1 MNKQYNLINNMK
13 LINLFVVIMLL
24 AGLTACSNDEPVLDD
39 VQEQNAYGI
48 DGMDVI
54 TIEKDSAII
63 QFARILSD
71 VVYERQDVRE
81 FLKEQAAMRF
91 DSNTDILYGEIKNKI
106 INGETF
112 KNILAAHSSLNEITS
127 IEKSVPALNIF
138 IPEISLFDITLDNMD
153 CADAEIPVAV
163 STQKGMD
170 LYFDG
175 NFEVTVPNGELPAYH
190 TFVVNENPIVTVKV
204 NSVGMY
210 LGYELPDDGALLMS
224 RSVECNG
231 NEVGA
236 KAIEAFKYFNQDNGS
251 KYSRA
256 LQRDYIYYGITPDNG
271 NGSLNYGVT
280 EYLAFIE
287 VDPKA
292 YFEISDQKTGADNPD
307 PYIKNDYVSRKKT
320 DFTPEE
326 LVKLMWSEGAYC
338 FRFDIMMSNQSM
350 PITLK
355 INLRPQDLWNFN
367 YYRTYRHSTA
377 FRHSRYSYT
386 INPDE
391 FTSKKVD
398 LSSRNLTLGKWDL
411 SSEALERYIKV
422 SEVDQKATETVTYS
436 FEITKMTSAKVNG
449 GIKFGLGTNSSG
461 DIGTEASTSVTKKE
475 SKTVSISKSQEDD
488 DFGTVK
494 VYFYDPIILGKVGDK
509 YTVNSYS
516 TGTVTFG
523 LMVK

>member
-1 MNKQYNLINNMK
+1 MK
-13 LINLFVVIMLL
+13 FINLFVVIMLL

-39 VQEQNAYGI
+39 VQEQKAYGI

-54 TIEKDSAII
+54 TIEKDSAIA

-81 FLKEQAAMRF
+81 FLKEQASMRF

-190 TFVVNENPIVTVKV
+190 TFVVNENTIVTVKV

-210 LGYELPDDGALLMS
+210 LGYELPDDGASLMS

-236 KAIEAFKYFNQDNGS
+236 KAIEAFNYFNQDNGS

-256 LQRDYIYYGITPDNG
+256 LQRDYIYYGITPENG

-280 EYLAFIE
+280 EYLAFME
-287 VDPKA
+287 VKPK
-292 YFEISDQKTGADNPD
+292 F
-307 PYIKNDYVSRKKT
+307 
-320 DFTPEE
+320 
-326 LVKLMWSEGAYC
+326 
-338 FRFDIMMSNQSM
+338 
-350 PITLK
+350 
-355 INLRPQDLWNFN
+355 
-367 YYRTYRHSTA
+367 
-377 FRHSRYSYT
+377 
-386 INPDE
+386 
-391 FTSKKVD
+391 
-398 LSSRNLTLGKWDL
+398 
-411 SSEALERYIKV
+411 
-422 SEVDQKATETVTYS
+422 
-436 FEITKMTSAKVNG
+436 
-449 GIKFGLGTNSSG
+449 
-461 DIGTEASTSVTKKE
+461 
-475 SKTVSISKSQEDD
+475 ISKFQTKEQA
-488 DFGTVK
+488 
-494 VYFYDPIILGKVGDK
+494 
-509 YTVNSYS
+509 
-516 TGTVTFG
+516 
-523 LMVK
+523 

>member
-54 TIEKDSAII
+54 TIEKDSAIA

-81 FLKEQAAMRF
+81 FLKEQASMRF

-190 TFVVNENPIVTVKV
+190 TFVVNENTIVTVKV

-210 LGYELPDDGALLMS
+210 LGYELPDDSASLMS

-256 LQRDYIYYGITPDNG
+256 LQRDYIYYGITPENG

-280 EYLAFIE
+280 EYLAFME
-287 VDPKA
+287 VEPKA

-307 PYIKNDYVSRKKT
+307 PYIKTDYVSRKKT

-326 LVKLMWSEGAYC
+326 LVKLMWSEGTYT
-338 FRFDIMMSNQSM
+338 FKFDIISSNQSM
-350 PITLK
+350 PTTL
-355 INLRPQDLWNFN
+355 RVYCYPEDLWNFN
-367 YYRTYRHSTA
+367 YARTYRHSTA
-377 FRHSRYSYT
+377 FRHSRYSYS
-386 INPDE
+386 IDPKK
-391 FTSKKVD
+391 FTSKRID
-398 LSSRNLTLGKWDL
+398 LSSKNLTLGKWDL
-411 SSEALERYIKV
+411 SSEALERYIRI
-422 SEVDQKATETVTYS
+422 SEQDQETTITESYS
-436 FEITKMTSAKVNG
+436 FEMTKMTSAKVNG
-449 GIKFGLGTNSSG
+449 SLKLGLGTNTSG
-461 DIGTEASTSVTKKE
+461 EIGTELSTSATTKETRSVTI
-475 SKTVSISKSQEDD
+475 SKTQHDD
-488 DFGTVK
+488 EIGTVK
-494 VYFYDPIILGKVGDK
+494 VYFYDPIILEKVGDK
-509 YTVNSYS
+509 YVVNSYS
-516 TGTVTFG
+516 VGGVTFG
-523 LMVK
+523 LMVR